1 MGEHLVALERIS
13 QKRSRLAIFFTIL
26 VVISYATFIG
36 LVAFDKVNVSKLVAP
51 GLSLAI
57 VLGIATIFV
66 VWITT
71 SLYICWANTYYDE
84 AVGRIRKICI
94 RRPLNDS

>member
-71 SLYICWANTYYDE
+71 SLYIYWANTYYDE

>member
-1 MGEHLVALERIS
+1 MGEHLVALEKIS

-26 VVISYATFIG
+26 VVVFYSAFIG
-36 LVAFDKVNVSKLVAP
+36 FVAFSKPFVSHLVVP

-57 VLGIATIFV
+57 ILGLATIVV
-66 VWITT
+66 VWVTT
-71 SLYICWANTYYDE
+71 TLYIYWANTYYDE

-94 RRPLNDS
+94 RRPL

>member
-1 MGEHLVALERIS
+1 MGEHLVALETIS
-13 QKRSRLAIFFTIL
+13 RKRSRLAILFTII
-26 VVISYATFIG
+26 VVAFYAFFIG
-36 LVAFDKVNVSKLVAP
+36 LVAFNKPYVSQLIAP

-57 VLGIATIFV
+57 ILGVATIVV

-71 SLYICWANTYYDE
+71 SLYIYWANTYYDE